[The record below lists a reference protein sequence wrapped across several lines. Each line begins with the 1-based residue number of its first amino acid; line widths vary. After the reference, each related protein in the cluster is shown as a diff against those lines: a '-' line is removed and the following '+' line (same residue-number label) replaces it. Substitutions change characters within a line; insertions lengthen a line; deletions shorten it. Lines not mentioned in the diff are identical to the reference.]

1 MKRFIAIL
9 LCAVMLCGLVP
20 AFAVQA
26 SQTGQSTD
34 YMGFSD
40 LKGHW
45 AEEAL
50 THAVENGLLKGY
62 DGKLSPNDALTRAQ
76 LATIVVSAFGA
87 TEKADIS
94 HLTDV
99 SKDAWYYTYVQKAVA
114 MGALKGDEGGTFRPE
129 DKVSRE
135 EAFTVFDSLL
145 MLGSGNTS
153 VLNSFTDA
161 DQVSGW
167 ARPMVSDIVE
177 AGLAVGNQ
185 GKLNPKSSITR
196 AEFATIIYRAISEY
210 GRSQSITLD
219 KADSLAVTAPNAVV
233 KGTKVTGDLYITEGV
248 GDTEIVL
255 DGVTVGGRLVIRS
268 GSVIILKNG
277 ASISGKTIILDGLDA
292 QVKVVVGR
300 VPAAVVQTWEQALK
314 DTKVPEE
321 VKQYIRFAYLDEY
334 QGVNFKVIPNVI
346 PVGDGF
352 NTSIFDSERNLWLG
366 TDTGILIISEDG
378 NTTVTISETPEILPY
393 DKVTMLFSDGA
404 TGAWVICGDPA
415 TDDNAV
421 CHIQNVI

>member
-1 MKRFIAIL
+1 M
-9 LCAVMLCGLVP
+9 
-20 AFAVQA
+20 
-26 SQTGQSTD
+26 
-34 YMGFSD
+34 
-40 LKGHW
+40 
-45 AEEAL
+45 
-50 THAVENGLLKGY
+50 
-62 DGKLSPNDALTRAQ
+62 
-76 LATIVVSAFGA
+76 
-87 TEKADIS
+87 
-94 HLTDV
+94 
-99 SKDAWYYTYVQKAVA
+99 
-114 MGALKGDEGGTFRPE
+114 
-129 DKVSRE
+129 
-135 EAFTVFDSLL
+135 
-145 MLGSGNTS
+145 
-153 VLNSFTDA
+153 
-161 DQVSGW
+161 
-167 ARPMVSDIVE
+167 
-177 AGLAVGNQ
+177 
-185 GKLNPKSSITR
+185 
-196 AEFATIIYRAISEY
+196 
-210 GRSQSITLD
+210 
-219 KADSLAVTAPNAVV
+219 
-233 KGTKVTGDLYITEGV
+233 
-248 GDTEIVL
+248 
-255 DGVTVGGRLVIRS
+255 
-268 GSVIILKNG
+268 IILKNG

>member
-167 ARPMVSDIVE
+167 ARPMVSAIVE
-177 AGLAVGNQ
+177 AGLAVGNK

-421 CHIQNVI
+421 CHIQDVI